1 MLDQKFA
8 ANRASER
15 ATRALYISQQNKVR
29 AQKGFAMKSK
39 RQLGMYT
46 LTLNDDGSLQIQ
58 APTLIRPLHIEARQV
73 QELQQWL
80 NDQQPGYAPQAGAA
94 PTAPATVAST
104 PSSPAPAVDANE
116 PPATIAQ
123 RTIQEIIANTSANY
137 PESLAP
143 ENRDRFIEQVTR
155 NATLRPLLSQG
166 KVSFKQI
173 TLWVEQQL
181 GTGLY

>member
-1 MLDQKFA
+1 
-8 ANRASER
+8 
-15 ATRALYISQQNKVR
+15 
-29 AQKGFAMKSK
+29 MKSK

-58 APTLIRPLHIEARQV
+58 APTLIRPLNIEARQV

-80 NDQQPGYAPQAGAA
+80 NDQQPGYAPQVSAA
-94 PTAPATVAST
+94 PAAPITTAAAAT
-104 PSSPAPAVDANE
+104 SPAPTVAANE
-116 PPATIAQ
+116 PPEAVAQ
-123 RTIQEIIANTSANY
+123 RTIQEIVANTSANY

-155 NATLRPLLSQG
+155 NAILRPLLSQG
-166 KVSFKQI
+166 KISFKQV
-173 TLWVEQQL
+173 TLWVEKQL

>member
-1 MLDQKFA
+1 M
-8 ANRASER
+8 R
-15 ATRALYISQQNKVR
+15 
-29 AQKGFAMKSK
+29 SK

-58 APTLIRPLHIEARQV
+58 APTLIRPLSIEARQV

-80 NDQQPGYAPQAGAA
+80 NDLQPGNVPQTSAGQA
-94 PTAPATVAST
+94 TAGEPATLTTSATAATSST
-104 PSSPAPAVDANE
+104 STIVANE
-116 PPATIAQ
+116 PPEAIAR

-155 NATLRPLLSQG
+155 NIAIRPLLSQG
-166 KVSFKQI
+166 KVTFKQV

>member
-1 MLDQKFA
+1 
-8 ANRASER
+8 
-15 ATRALYISQQNKVR
+15 
-29 AQKGFAMKSK
+29 
-39 RQLGMYT
+39 MYT

-58 APTLIRPLHIEARQV
+58 APTLIRPLSIEARQV

-80 NDQQPGYAPQAGAA
+80 NDQQPGNVTSGGAVQTPVA
-94 PTAPATVAST
+94 AAST
-104 PSSPAPAVDANE
+104 TTTTASPPAPPAATNE
-116 PPATIAQ
+116 PPETIVQ
-123 RTIQEIIANTSANY
+123 RTIQGIISNAGANY

-155 NATLRPLLSQG
+155 NATIRPLMSQG
-166 KVSFKQI
+166 KISYKQV